1 MACFL
6 AQILMETGNQGSTRR
21 LGVIATKR
29 LGNAVVRN
37 RAKRLFRELFR
48 RNQEAMPESCD
59 LVVIPQPSIFDH
71 SFAELEKLFLQAC
84 VNLKAKV

>member
-1 MACFL
+1 
-6 AQILMETGNQGSTRR
+6 METGNQGSTRR